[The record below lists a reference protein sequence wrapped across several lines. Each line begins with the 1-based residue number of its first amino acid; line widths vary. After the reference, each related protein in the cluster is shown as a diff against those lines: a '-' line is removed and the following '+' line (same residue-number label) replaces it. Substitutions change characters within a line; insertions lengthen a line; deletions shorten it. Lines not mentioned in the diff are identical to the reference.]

1 MRTPLRLPPELT
13 IFVAS
18 ELRAAWLEWLA
29 VAADGADPTLD
40 GQAVED
46 VDAAGVQL
54 LLSLVRSVQ
63 ARQLDV
69 RIEHPSDA
77 LRKACKTL
85 GAAHLLTPA
94 AGVPA

>member
-1 MRTPLRLPPELT
+1 
-13 IFVAS
+13 
-18 ELRAAWLEWLA
+18 
-29 VAADGADPTLD
+29 
-40 GQAVED
+40 
-46 VDAAGVQL
+46 
-54 LLSLVRSVQ
+54 LSLVRSVQ

>member
-1 MRTPLRLPPELT
+1 MRPPLRLPAELT

-29 VAADGADPTLD
+29 VAADGADPTID

-46 VDAAGVQL
+46 IDAAGVQL
-54 LLSLVRSVQ
+54 LLTLVRSLQ
-63 ARQLDV
+63 ARHLDV
-69 RIEHPSDA
+69 RIEHPSEA

-94 AGVPA
+94 EGVPA